1 MPASTSRTVL
11 AAAIVIALGSAMTTH
26 AADQLIAAAQPGPDA
41 VATAAGDPSVL
52 ILRAGIFDPTT
63 QRLDLGATGVA
74 AGAVTSH
81 AIVQFKAGALNARAA
96 LRARG
101 IEFLG
106 YVPNNAYYVRLN
118 GASLDDIASDPAV
131 RWTGPVTP
139 GMKLDPRLW
148 RNARTTS
155 AARQWDG
162 RYEVMIEGF
171 DGESSTGIANA
182 LRKAMPAATITQRSE
197 RVAAAPYVRASV
209 APDQFDALLAAASVI
224 DGVAFISPWIQP
236 EPMNSG
242 AIGAIQG
249 NDTGSCSGSGTVC
262 GPTPLWDHGL
272 YGSGQIVAISDTGL
286 DANEGWFT
294 TYDSGD
300 GPHTE
305 VTLADDPAPIPP
317 ALGTFHE
324 DNKVIGYWTQPGATA
339 YDNTNQ
345 CSPTSPP
352 SSYHGSHTSGTIAGD
367 AAGTFGANTYAA
379 SNPGADNHDLADGMA
394 PNAQLLVQDIGDD
407 PNGCLA
413 INDFGGTL
421 LQAVAA
427 DAHIHSNSWGSADQ
441 GAYNSNDAEVDFAT
455 WSTESLLVVVS
466 AGNNGPGSGTTGSP
480 GNAKN
485 SLTVGALGHAGST
498 SVVSFS
504 SRGPTADG
512 RLKPDIM
519 APGSGTISAA
529 GDASSTGT
537 IETPTS
543 KSMSG
548 TSMSAPTI
556 SGNAALLRQY
566 FVDGFYPRGF
576 RNMQPSADFI
586 FTDGFDGTA
595 PQTDVLADTLNPSGM
610 VMKAVLL
617 NGTNTLQPNWPNNS
631 VGWGRAWLDGNLWF
645 QDTMAGGD
653 DSRRLRVFERTNA
666 AGLATGDANEY
677 TIQNVAAG
685 LEFRAT
691 LTWYDPEAAPGAQLT
706 LVNNLDLEVVGPDST
721 VYKGNVWDGAGNSE
735 VGGAADAVN
744 TVEMVRFT
752 APVAGAYT
760 IRVKG
765 SAIPGNGR
773 PETDRQGYG
782 LAVSGGFGLPDAAA
796 LAAPTNLAV
805 SANGSGG
812 IAIDFSPPAG
822 AQGFQL
828 YRADGSCASAEPGD
842 FHLVGSATGASTLD
856 ASSQGGYAYAY
867 KVRGIQNDVEGE
879 VSACIDAVSNDE
891 CSLLPSFDLQSVSAD
906 GSNASCS
913 VDLAWQA
920 ATSNCP
926 TSSDVS
932 YTILRDTDPYFGG
945 PEVAASEVIGTAFA
959 DTDVVNGA
967 PHYYRVIAVDG
978 LGNESPPSRIVN
990 VTPSGVDG
998 PDPGAFSDNVE
1009 THTYMTLQ
1017 APWQITNTE
1026 AFDGDFSYHNAQD
1039 GANYPDLTCASIT
1052 MPPLTLTAGATLAFS
1067 ARYDIEFEWDGVVME
1082 ISTDGGASW
1091 LDLPPDGGYPSTF
1104 ADTLDPP
1111 INACGF
1117 ESTHGAFNGVTT
1129 AGSNADP
1136 NNGSATAVFKPF
1148 TANLSGYVGDTVQI
1162 RWRMSTDPGASFEG
1176 FFLDQVQ
1183 VTGAPG
1189 GGSHICN

>member
-1 MPASTSRTVL
+1 MPASTSRTAL
-11 AAAIVIALGSAMTTH
+11 AAAIVLALGTAMTSH
-26 AADQLIAAAQPGPDA
+26 AAEQMVAAAQPGPAA
-41 VATAAGDPSVL
+41 VADAAGDGSLL
-52 ILRAGIFDPTT
+52 ILRAGIFDPTI
-63 QRLDLGATGVA
+63 QQLDLGATGVA
-74 AGAVTSH
+74 ASAATSH
-81 AIVQFKAGALNARAA
+81 AIVQFRPGALDARRA
-96 LRARG
+96 LAARG

-131 RWTGPVTP
+131 RWAGPVAP

-148 RNARTTS
+148 QSARATS
-155 AARQWDG
+155 PARQWDG

-171 DGESSTGIANA
+171 DGESSAAIASA
-182 LRKAMPAATITQRSE
+182 LRKAVPAATITQRSE
-197 RVAAAPYVRASV
+197 RAAAAPYVRASV
-209 APDQFDALLAAASVI
+209 AREQFDALLAAASVI
-224 DGVAFISPWIQP
+224 DGVAFISPWIRP

-249 NDTGSCSGSGTVC
+249 NDTSTCNGSGTVC
-262 GPTPLWDHGL
+262 GPTPLWDHDL
-272 YGSGQIVAISDTGL
+272 FGSGQIVAISDTGL

-300 GPHTE
+300 GPNTE
-305 VTLADDPAPIPP
+305 VAVADDPAPIPP
-317 ALGTFHE
+317 ALGTFHP
-324 DNKVIGYWTQPGATA
+324 DNKIIGYWTQPGATA
-339 YDNTNQ
+339 YDNNNR
-345 CSPTSPP
+345 CSPTSP
-352 SSYHGSHTSGTIAGD
+352 SSNFHGTHTSGTIAGD

-427 DAHIHSNSWGSADQ
+427 DAHIHSNSWGAADA
-441 GAYNSNDAEVDFAT
+441 GAYNSNDAELDFAT

-466 AGNNGPGSGTTGSP
+466 AGNDGPGASTTGSP

-485 SLTVGALGHAGST
+485 ALTVGALGHAGST

-529 GDASSTGT
+529 GDSASTGA
-537 IETPTS
+537 IEPPTS

-576 RNMQPSADFI
+576 RNFQTSADFI
-586 FTDGFDGTA
+586 FSDGFDGIP
-595 PQTDVLADTLNPSGM
+595 PQTDVLADTMNPSGM
-610 VMKAVLL
+610 VMKAALL
-617 NGTNTLQPNWPNNS
+617 NGTNTLQSNWPNNS

-645 QDTMAGGD
+645 QDTMPGGD

-666 AGLATGDANEY
+666 AGLMTGDVNEY
-677 TIQNVAAG
+677 TIANVAAG

-721 VYKGNVWDGAGNSE
+721 VYKGNVWDGSGNSE
-735 VGGAADAVN
+735 AGGAADAVN

-752 APVAGAYT
+752 APIQGEYT

-765 SAIPGNGR
+765 TSVPGNGR
-773 PETDRQGYG
+773 PETNRQGYG
-782 LAVSGGFGLPDAAA
+782 LAVSGGFGLPDPAPF
-796 LAAPTNLAV
+796 AAPTNLQV
-805 SANGSGG
+805 TANGTAGVSIGFD
-812 IAIDFSPPAG
+812 ADAG

-842 FHLVGSATGASTLD
+842 FHLVGSASGTPTLD
-856 ASSQGGYAYAY
+856 VASQGGYQYAY

-879 VSACIDAVSNDE
+879 VSACVDVVSGDE

-926 TSSDVS
+926 TSTDVT
-932 YTILRDTDPYFGG
+932 YDILRDTDPYFGSPDTIATG
-945 PEVAASEVIGTAFA
+945 VTGTTYA
-959 DTDVVNGA
+959 DTDVVDGV
-967 PHYYRVIAVDG
+967 PHYYRVVAVDG
-978 LGNESPPSRIVN
+978 AGNESPPSDVVN
-990 VTPSGVDG
+990 VTPSGADG
-998 PDPGAFSDNVE
+998 PDPGAFNDDVE
-1009 THTYMTLQ
+1009 SQTYMVMQ
-1017 APWQITNTE
+1017 APWQITDTE
-1026 AFDGDFSYHNAQD
+1026 SFDGDFSYHNAED

-1052 MPPLTLTAGATLAFS
+1052 MPPLTLTAGATLEFF
-1067 ARYDIEFEWDGVVME
+1067 ARYDIEYQWDGVVME
-1082 ISTDGGASW
+1082 ISTDGGVSW
-1091 LDLPPDGGYPSTF
+1091 VDLPPDGGYPSSF
-1104 ADTLDPP
+1104 AQTLDPP

-1136 NNGSATAVFKPF
+1136 GNGSATAVFKPF
-1148 TANLSGYVGDTVQI
+1148 TVNLASYVGETVQI
-1162 RWRMSTDPGASFEG
+1162 RWRMSSDPGASFEG
-1176 FFLDQVQ
+1176 FYLDQVQ
-1183 VTGAPG
+1183 VAGAPG
-1189 GGSHICN
+1189 GGDHVCN